1 MHAGSTKKTNN
12 TMCKKNAFT
21 ILTRKKN
28 QSQVIRQ
35 SIMFFFMLKI
45 LNIRYI
51 QSRIHGNYVDLNISF
66 SVIHVS

>member
-1 MHAGSTKKTNN
+1 MPDQQQQKNN
-12 TMCKKNAFT
+12 NIMCKKNAFT

-35 SIMFFFMLKI
+35 SIMFLMLKI

-51 QSRIHGNYVDLNISF
+51 QSRIHGNYVDLNIPF
-66 SVIHVS
+66 SVIHAS